1 MVNRMTMDLRRAG
14 AREPDAAHW
23 WMSFPGIPLRKM
35 RHHQQHGS
43 GAVAS
48 STSAS
53 SAMGPTAFG
62 LGYQGA

>member
-35 RHHQQHGS
+35 RHQQHGS
-43 GAVAS
+43 AAVAS

-53 SAMGPTAFG
+53 SAMGPTPFG